1 MRYAAAVLYHAVP
14 YAILRIAG
22 GQECHQSRRII
33 KRLLFQEDPMFLQ
46 LDGISFSYPESG
58 CALFSGLS
66 LSFSS
71 GWTVIAGPNGV
82 GKSTLVSIAS
92 GVITPDAGIVRRS
105 GEAIL
110 CPQVFDGLSPDDWA
124 DIFSGD
130 NHVGML
136 RSTLAISDEMIWRE
150 DTLSGGERKRLQ
162 LLAALSHSPEILI
175 LDEPTNHLDSY
186 SRDLIVKALHSF
198 DGIGIIVSHDRA
210 FASALS
216 SRTVILQRG
225 REGTVSAE
233 DIPLPLPE
241 ALDES
246 DRRKKTGRESYESI
260 LSAISAERMIVRNLG
275 ERSRTKQKS
284 LTKRGLDSKDHDA
297 KAAIDGARLT
307 GKDASLDGAM
317 RNHLTHARQ
326 LEDKLAG
333 CSKPLMRKEGLS
345 LASGMYVPDISF
357 PETMLRAGEYSLA
370 VPSLSVKAG
379 EHIAIMGRNGSGK
392 TLFLK
397 SFHEHLLQQGKERF
411 VLYIPQEFSED
422 EKALLLSS
430 FMSLADDERGLVLS
444 DLYRLGSEPSSLFSD
459 ALCPSPGEMKK
470 LAIAMARRDGR
481 SVLLMDEPTN
491 HLDIISMRILERMIR
506 EDGRDMTVLLVSHD
520 EAFLAACTDTV
531 WRVERN
537 GCSGRLAR
545 S

>member
-1 MRYAAAVLYHAVP
+1 
-14 YAILRIAG
+14 
-22 GQECHQSRRII
+22 
-33 KRLLFQEDPMFLQ
+33 MFLQ

-58 CALFSGLS
+58 SALFSGLS

-92 GVITPDAGIVRRS
+92 GLIEPDAGTVRRS

-110 CPQVFDGLSPDDWA
+110 CPQVFGGLSPDDWA

-136 RSTLAISDEMIWRE
+136 KSTLSISDEMIGRE

-186 SRDLIVKALHSF
+186 SRNLIVNALRTF

-216 SRTVILQRG
+216 SRTIILERSRG
-225 REGTVSAE
+225 GSVSAE
-233 DIPLPLPE
+233 DIPLPLPQ

-246 DRRKKTGRESYESI
+246 DRRKKSGRESYESI

-275 ERSRTKQKS
+275 EKSSAKKKS

-307 GKDASLDGAM
+307 GKDASLDGAI

-345 LASGMYVPDISF
+345 LESGMHVPDLSF
-357 PETMLRAGEYSLA
+357 PEIRLSAGEYSLM

-379 EHIAIMGRNGSGK
+379 SHIAIMGRNGSGK
-392 TLFLK
+392 TLFLRA
-397 SFHEHLLQQGKERF
+397 FHDYLLKQGKERF
-411 VLYIPQEFSED
+411 ILYIPQEFSEE
-422 EKALLLSS
+422 EKTSILAS
-430 FMSLADDERGLVLS
+430 FLSLADDERGLILS

-459 ALCPSPGEMKK
+459 AFCPSPGEMKK

-491 HLDIISMRILERMIR
+491 HLDIVSMRILERMIR

-520 EAFLAACTDTV
+520 EAFLSACTDTV

-537 GCSGRLAR
+537 GRSGRLVR
-545 S
+545 T

>member
-1 MRYAAAVLYHAVP
+1 MPAGTVLSH
-14 YAILRIAG
+14 
-22 GQECHQSRRII
+22 
-33 KRLLFQEDPMFLQ
+33 LLFNLCLGGLHGAQRHIEETVQ
-46 LDGISFSYPESG
+46 LPAE
-58 CALFSGLS
+58 LF
-66 LSFSS
+66 
-71 GWTVIAGPNGV
+71 
-82 GKSTLVSIAS
+82 
-92 GVITPDAGIVRRS
+92 RS
-105 GEAIL
+105 G
-110 CPQVFDGLSPDDWA
+110 
-124 DIFSGD
+124 
-130 NHVGML
+130 
-136 RSTLAISDEMIWRE
+136 T
-150 DTLSGGERKRLQ
+150 
-162 LLAALSHSPEILI
+162 
-175 LDEPTNHLDSY
+175 Y
-186 SRDLIVKALHSF
+186 
-198 DGIGIIVSHDRA
+198 
-210 FASALS
+210 
-216 SRTVILQRG
+216 
-225 REGTVSAE
+225 
-233 DIPLPLPE
+233 DIPGASRSKSLVFEFLFQAGQFHIGAAPGGTHPGRRADQPRQLIRGE
-241 ALDES
+241 LAES
-246 DRRKKTGRESYESI
+246 S
-260 LSAISAERMIVRNLG
+260 SAERMIVRNLG

-317 RNHLTHARQ
+317 RNHLTHALQ

-345 LASGMYVPDISF
+345 LAIGMYVPDLSF